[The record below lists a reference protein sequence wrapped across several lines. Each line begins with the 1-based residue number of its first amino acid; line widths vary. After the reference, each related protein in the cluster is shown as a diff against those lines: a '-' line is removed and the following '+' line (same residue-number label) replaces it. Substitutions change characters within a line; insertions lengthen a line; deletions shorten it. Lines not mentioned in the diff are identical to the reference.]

1 MDPLDDNWD
10 PYNLTVGNFTW
21 VNKTPLPELRVL
33 IPEGY
38 RDVLSVDTTTQARLC
53 PSDSSSGDICNKI
66 YRAKIRAMITKIP
79 GPFIYTSYRQI
90 AYLKAQILVSLP

>member
-21 VNKTPLPELRVL
+21 VNQTPLPELRVL

-53 PSDSSSGDICNKI
+53 P
-66 YRAKIRAMITKIP
+66 
-79 GPFIYTSYRQI
+79 
-90 AYLKAQILVSLP
+90 